1 MTRPTVLTSSVKFLR
16 SGLSRVVALGCFS
29 IFWEVCNF
37 YGSDRFAP
45 GGGRGGGGVKI
56 GP

>member
-45 GGGRGGGGVKI
+45 GGGRGGGG
-56 GP
+56 